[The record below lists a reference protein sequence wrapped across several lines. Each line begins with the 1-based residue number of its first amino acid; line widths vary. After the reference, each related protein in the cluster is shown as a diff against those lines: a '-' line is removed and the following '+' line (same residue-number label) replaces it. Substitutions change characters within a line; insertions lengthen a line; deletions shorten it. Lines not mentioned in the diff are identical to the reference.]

1 MNDKKSAV
9 EDLKSALS
17 KAPIEIHANIVYEM
31 CRVNISRID
40 FYCSRLVNDDEVIQA
55 PDKKLEVIENIY
67 SDLGEIR
74 NILWAA
80 VEISRSGNFKKN
92 SNPEG

>member
-9 EDLKSALS
+9 DNIKFALS
-17 KAPIEIHANIVYEM
+17 RAPIEIHANIVYEM

-40 FYCSRLVNDDEVIQA
+40 SYCSQLANEDELIQA
-55 PDKKLEVIENIY
+55 PDKRLEVIESIY
-67 SDLGEIR
+67 SNLGEIR

-80 VEISRSGNFKKN
+80 VEVSRSGNFKKN